1 MCFHL
6 FDEFGYY
13 ALLNISNWTG
23 HALMNWTEHALMKM
37 NWTGHA
43 RYLESS
49 IELSRIV
56 VPIYSL
62 LIL

>member
-13 ALLNISNWTG
+13 ALLNISNWA
-23 HALMNWTEHALMKM
+23 ALMKLMKM
-37 NWTGHA
+37 NWTGQA
-43 RYLESS
+43 LYLESS
-49 IELSRIV
+49 LELLRIV

>member
-13 ALLNISNWTG
+13 ALLNISNW
-23 HALMNWTEHALMKM
+23 AALMKM

-43 RYLESS
+43 LCLESS

-56 VPIYSL
+56 VSMLFVVNVIINYNPKFF
-62 LIL
+62 